1 MMVYKSVQ
9 QSALF
14 SSTSLVAFGLSTP
27 PTSPTSSLS
36 STLAL
41 LSTTTTTTA
50 TSPPTCSSLAS
61 PPLGSS
67 SSTCGRGAPL
77 AAAGHADLE
86 HLVVGRASIH
96 ALVQAARASIV
107 TTATTTTTTTTTT
120 TLLLVGATSASA
132 SADGVLWVV
141 LGDLVCWGCL
151 YALGKSL

>member
-1 MMVYKSVQ
+1 MRFYKSVQ

-14 SSTSLVAFGLSTP
+14 SSTPLVAFGLATP

-36 STLAL
+36 SSLAL
-41 LSTTTTTTA
+41 LPATTTTTT
-50 TSPPTCSSLAS
+50 TSPPTRSSLAS

-86 HLVVGRASIH
+86 HLVVGRASLH
-96 ALVQAARASIV
+96 ALVQAARASII
-107 TTATTTTTTTTTT
+107 TTTTT
-120 TLLLVGATSASA
+120 TLLLVGATSA

-141 LGDLVCWGCL
+141 LGDLVCWGRL
-151 YALGKSL
+151 YALGKSM

>member
-36 STLAL
+36 PSLAL
-41 LSTTTTTTA
+41 LPATTTTTT
-50 TSPPTCSSLAS
+50 TSPPTRSSLAS

-107 TTATTTTTTTTTT
+107 TTATT
-120 TLLLVGATSASA
+120 LLLVGATSA

-141 LGDLVCWGCL
+141 LGDLVCWGRL
-151 YALGKSL
+151 YSLGKSM

>member
-1 MMVYKSVQ
+1 MRFYKSVQ

-36 STLAL
+36 PSLAL
-41 LSTTTTTTA
+41 LPATTTTTT
-50 TSPPTCSSLAS
+50 TSPPTRSSLAS

-107 TTATTTTTTTTTT
+107 TTATT
-120 TLLLVGATSASA
+120 LLLVGAT

-151 YALGKSL
+151 YTLGKSM

>member
-27 PTSPTSSLS
+27 STSPTSSLS
-36 STLAL
+36 SSLAL
-41 LSTTTTTTA
+41 LPASTTTTTA
-50 TSPPTCSSLAS
+50 TSPPTSSSLAS

-86 HLVVGRASIH
+86 HLVVGRASVH

-107 TTATTTTTTTTTT
+107 TTTTT
-120 TLLLVGATSASA
+120 TLLLVGATSAPT
-132 SADGVLWVV
+132 DGVLWVV
-141 LGDLVCWGCL
+141 LWDLVCWGRL
-151 YALGKSL
+151 YTLGKSM

>member
-1 MMVYKSVQ
+1 MMMVYKSVQ

-36 STLAL
+36 PSLAL
-41 LSTTTTTTA
+41 LPATTTTTT
-50 TSPPTCSSLAS
+50 TSPPTRSSLAS

-96 ALVQAARASIV
+96 ALVQAARARIV
-107 TTATTTTTTTTTT
+107 TTTTTA
-120 TLLLVGATSASA
+120 TLLFVGDTT
-132 SADGVLWVV
+132 ADGVLRVV
-141 LGDLVCWGCL
+141 LGDLVCWSRF
-151 YALGKSL
+151 YALMRKIMIVVAIA

>member
-1 MMVYKSVQ
+1 MMVCKSVQ

-14 SSTSLVAFGLSTP
+14 SSTPLVAFGLATP
-27 PTSPTSSLS
+27 STSPTSALS
-36 STLAL
+36 SSLAL
-41 LSTTTTTTA
+41 LPATTTTTTTTTTA

-86 HLVVGRASIH
+86 HLVVGRASLH

-107 TTATTTTTTTTTT
+107 TTTTTTTT
-120 TLLLVGATSASA
+120 TLLLVGATSS

-141 LGDLVCWGCL
+141 LWDLVCWGRL
-151 YALGKSL
+151 YTLGKSM

>member
-1 MMVYKSVQ
+1 MRFYKSVQ

-14 SSTSLVAFGLSTP
+14 SSTSLVAFGLATP

-36 STLAL
+36 SSLAL
-41 LSTTTTTTA
+41 LPASTTTSTTA

-107 TTATTTTTTTTTT
+107 TTATTTTT
-120 TLLLVGATSASA
+120 LLLVGATSA